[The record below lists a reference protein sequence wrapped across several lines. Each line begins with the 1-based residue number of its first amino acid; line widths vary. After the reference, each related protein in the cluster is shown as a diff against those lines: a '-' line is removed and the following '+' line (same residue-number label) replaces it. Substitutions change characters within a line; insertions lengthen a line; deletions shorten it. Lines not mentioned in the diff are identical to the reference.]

1 MWVSFEGWPAP
12 RRNEGQNK
20 RRHRVADNEERK
32 IMKTTILLAIAAAT
46 GLSFAAGVNAGDLFT
61 STKGAQLQYDLRKVP
76 GTTPEVPDRSVK
88 AGSPKALDFAY
99 SVRSVPGST
108 PDVLVRNVPAAPPR
122 LLANEPWR
130 FHQLHRSASK
140 GVRPQESVHGPFT
153 RRAQLFQIHRQILA
167 GKLHVADLGRHVLSP
182 VTLERGLH
190 TMNPDFPS
198 QL

>member
-88 AGSPKALDFAY
+88 AGSPKALDFAN
-99 SVRSVPGST
+99 SVRKVEG
-108 PDVLVRNVPAAPPR
+108 L
-122 LLANEPWR
+122 
-130 FHQLHRSASK
+130 
-140 GVRPQESVHGPFT
+140 
-153 RRAQLFQIHRQILA
+153 RRTGFDGAIRH
-167 GKLHVADLGRHVLSP
+167 LGRCPRDLTQVVLELGAFSRGKQ
-182 VTLERGLH
+182 VTRVNTGGKAQAGRGC
-190 TMNPDFPS
+190 DC
-198 QL
+198 Q